1 MRPMD
6 NDTPASLPAPATS
19 VEGKTSAPP
28 LAARRARRFGPIIW
42 VLLLLILGIAAWW
55 WFEQQTRAADSA
67 TASATARESA
77 LSSEVAGLA
86 RQNEQMRRDID
97 SLRARVADSDTVNR
111 GVREELLGFG
121 ERSRAL
127 EDAVSNLADQRLTS
141 RDALALNEAEF
152 VLQLAGERLALFH
165 DAAAAMAA
173 YRLADSALSAAEDPL
188 FASVRQTIS
197 AEIQALEATQPL
209 QTQAT
214 LSALSALRDSLA
226 TLPLKSRNAGG
237 DAVNGERS
245 RVHEIL
251 SQFVRISD
259 TGSESELVSR
269 DAGLARAL
277 AAIDLRT
284 AEAALF
290 SRDVDAFGSAIAHA
304 HRDISQTFDIGA
316 APVADALATLDRL
329 AATPMAPNLPELGTA
344 LRELRNLRTTRVLS
358 RQPVAPIVPAVPEAP
373 PAAESADGGVHL

>member
-1 MRPMD
+1 ME

-19 VEGKTSAPP
+19 VEGNTSAPP
-28 LAARRARRFGPIIW
+28 VSQRPARRFGPILWLVI
-42 VLLLLILGIAAWW
+42 LLALGAAGWW
-55 WFEQQTRAADSA
+55 WFDQQTRAADTA
-67 TASATARESA
+67 TATATARESA
-77 LSSEVAGLA
+77 LSSEVSELT

-97 SLRARVADSDTVNR
+97 SLRARVTDSDTVNR

-152 VLQLAGERLALFH
+152 VLQLAGERLVLFH
-165 DAAAAMAA
+165 DAAAAIAA

-214 LSALSALRDSLA
+214 LSALSGLRDSLT
-226 TLPLKSRNAGG
+226 TLPLKPRNVGG
-237 DAVNGERS
+237 DTATGERS
-245 RVHEIL
+245 RVREIL

-290 SRDVDAFGSAIAHA
+290 SRDVDAFGSAITRVR
-304 HRDISQTFDIGA
+304 RDISQTFDVNA
-316 APVADALATLDRL
+316 APVVEALATLDRL

-344 LRELRNLRTTRVLS
+344 LRELRNLRTTRALS
-358 RQPVAPIVPAVPEAP
+358 RPPVAPIVPVVPEAP
-373 PAAESADGGVHL
+373 PAAESTDGGVHL

>member
-1 MRPMD
+1 MHPMD
-6 NDTPASLPAPATS
+6 NDTPASLPAPAALD
-19 VEGKTSAPP
+19 EGKTKAPP
-28 LAARRARRFGPIIW
+28 VAARPARRFGPI
-42 VLLLLILGIAAWW
+42 VYLLILLILGIAVWW
-55 WFEQQTRAADSA
+55 WFEQRTRAADSA

-77 LSSEVAGLA
+77 LSSEVAELA
-86 RQNEQMRRDID
+86 RNNEQLRRDLD
-97 SLRARVADSDTVNR
+97 SLRARIADSDTVNR
-111 GVREELLGFG
+111 GVREELLGFS

-127 EDAVSNLADQRLTS
+127 EDAVANLADQRLTS

-165 DAAAAMAA
+165 DAAAAIAA

-197 AEIQALEATQPL
+197 AEIHALEASQPL

-214 LSALSALRDSLA
+214 LSALSTLRDSLA
-226 TLPLKSRNAGG
+226 SLPLKSRNARV
-237 DAVNGERS
+237 DAPNGERS

-259 TGSESELVSR
+259 TGSESDLVSR

-290 SRDVDAFGSAIAHA
+290 SRDVDAFGASITRAR
-304 HRDISQTFDIGA
+304 RDISETFDVGA
-316 APVADALATLDRL
+316 QPVVDALAMLDRL
-329 AATPMAPNLPELGTA
+329 ATTPMAPNLPELGTA
-344 LRELRNLRTTRVLS
+344 LRELRNLRTMRALS
-358 RQPVAPIVPAVPEAP
+358 RPPVVPAPETP
-373 PAAESADGGVHL
+373 PAAGNADGGVDL